1 WWRDETSA
9 GGHLSFRRSVVA
21 SCRPGTR
28 HDATAARDQRR
39 ARRGPR
45 YGAPHPADG
54 SVSALA
60 AGAGMGAGGHGP
72 ARQRRAVRDLGRRE
86 RDDDP
91 QGPIGNALSQG
102 DALGEPQSE
111 AAGSPGL
118 DRALGVQ
125 SSLRGGRGVRLGA
138 PPGLSQGPEDSGVPG
153 RPRDQPAGAASV
165 SGAPLG
171 VFDSGI
177 GGLTVARAV
186 FERLPHESVVY
197 FGDTARVPYGPKS
210 PDTVRRYSGEI
221 LAYLLARGV
230 KALVVACNTI
240 SAQALDFLRERSPV
254 PLVGVIEPG
263 ARAAV
268 QGTRS
273 GRIGVIGT
281 AGTIASGAYERA
293 IKRLRPDAAVCVQA
307 CPLFVPLVEEGWFDH
322 AATELIAR
330 EYLAPLARATVDVL
344 VLGCTHYPLMKPLL
358 ARVLGPTVTLVDSAE
373 ETAKVVA
380 EDLTRQGLGAGP
392 SNRPTHRFVVS
403 DDEPHFR
410 KVGARFLGEKLQHVE
425 VVPLG

>member
-1 WWRDETSA
+1 MVRRPSA
-9 GGHLSFRRSVVA
+9 RQPARRFV
-21 SCRPGTR
+21 RPGPGP
-28 HDATAARDQRR
+28 APPPAAAAGHHRR
-39 ARRGPR
+39 ARRAHRPHAPR
-45 YGAPHPADG
+45 PADG
-54 SVSALA
+54 CLPALA
-60 AGAGMGAGGHGP
+60 ARAGVGSGGDRPAG
-72 ARQRRAVRDLGRRE
+72 QRCAVRDVGRRG
-86 RDDDP
+86 RHDDP
-91 QGPIGNALSQG
+91 QGPIGNALHQG
-102 DALGEPQSE
+102 NTLGDPPGE

-118 DRALGVQ
+118 DRPLGLQ
-125 SSLRGGRGVRLGA
+125 SSLLWGRGVRRGA
-138 PPGLSQGPEDSGVPG
+138 PPGFPQGLEASGVPG
-153 RPRDQPAGAASV
+153 RRGNQPAAAAAMNP
-165 SGAPLG
+165 APLG

-186 FERLPHESVVY
+186 FERLPHESVIY

-221 LAYLLARGV
+221 LAYLVQRGV

-240 SAQALDFLRERSPV
+240 SAQALDFLTERSPV

-268 QGTRS
+268 QGTQS
-273 GRIGVIGT
+273 GKIGVIGT

-293 IKRLRPDAAVCVQA
+293 IKRLRSEVSVCVQA

-322 AATELIAR
+322 PATELIAR
-330 EYLAPLARATVDVL
+330 EYVAPLERAAVDVL
-344 VLGCTHYPLMKPLL
+344 VLGCTHYPLLKPLL
-358 ARVLGPTVTLVDSAE
+358 ARVLGPRVALVDSAE

-380 EDLTRQGLGAGP
+380 HELARRDLAAPPT
-392 SNRPTHRFVVS
+392 NHPTHRFVVS

-410 KVGARFLGEKLQHVE
+410 RVGARFLGEKLQDVE